1 MEQYKELIGKH
12 ITYISVI
19 KKGGYLTTA
28 TNAVDGIIERVE
40 CSDDNSIIYFI
51 VNGRYAAGCVKAELD
66 AALECKCEFDNQF
79 FYKLFAIYDKP
90 TKE

>member
-12 ITYISVI
+12 ITYISVN
-19 KKGGYLTTA
+19 KKGGYLTKA
-28 TNAVDGIIERVE
+28 TNAVDGIIERAE
-40 CSDDNSIIYFI
+40 GSDTSVIYFI
-51 VNGRYAAGCVKAELD
+51 VNGHYAVCCAKADLD
-66 AALECKCEFDNQF
+66 AALEGNCEYDTDD